1 MSALEVFTVGH
12 SNRSELDLIELLRRH
27 EINTVVDVRSTP
39 YSEWSPQ
46 FNRQV
51 IAATLKE
58 HDIAYSY
65 LGDELGVRSD
75 DPSCYDEENRVVYA
89 QLAAT
94 EQFRRGLRRV
104 VKGAQRR
111 KLALMCSEQDPV
123 DCHRSIMLAFTLD
136 RLGIGASHILH
147 TDDKLETQKDLEE
160 RLLKLWGSG
169 QLDMFRGKHE
179 QQDDAQI
186 KDEQIKLARK
196 EQEQKIAHRR
206 PTGASEQRETA

>member
-46 FNRQV
+46 FNRKT
-51 IAATLKE
+51 IAAILKK

-65 LGDELGVRSD
+65 LGDELGARSD

-89 QLAAT
+89 RLAAT

-104 VKGAQRR
+104 VKGAQQR
-111 KLALMCSEQDPV
+111 KLALMCSEQDPI
-123 DCHRSIMLAFTLD
+123 DCHRSILLGPELK
-136 RLGIGASHILH
+136 RLGVAVSHIRHPDGELESQDALEH
-147 TDDKLETQKDLEE
+147 RVVECDEPDGLNQANMFSDEAERIRTALEKRGRQIAYVRPADDSE
-160 RLLKLWGSG
+160 R
-169 QLDMFRGKHE
+169 
-179 QQDDAQI
+179 
-186 KDEQIKLARK
+186 
-196 EQEQKIAHRR
+196 
-206 PTGASEQRETA
+206 RETA

>member
-46 FNRQV
+46 FNRKA

-75 DPSCYDEENRVVYA
+75 DPSCYGSDGKVVYA
-89 QLAAT
+89 RLAAT

-111 KLALMCSEQDPV
+111 KLALMCSEQDPI
-123 DCHRSIMLAFTLD
+123 DCHRSILLAPELEGFGVAVSHIRHPDGELESQGTLD
-136 RLGIGASHILH
+136 
-147 TDDKLETQKDLEE
+147 Q
-160 RLLKLWGSG
+160 RLLKRYG
-169 QLDMFRGKHE
+169 LDQPSLFPQERSISKRI
-179 QQDDAQI
+179 AA
-186 KDEQIKLARK
+186 ARK
-196 EQEQKIAHRR
+196 KREEEIAYQR
-206 PTGASEQRETA
+206 PMGGSERRETA

>member
-46 FNRQV
+46 FNRKA
-51 IAATLKE
+51 IAATLKG

-75 DPSCYDEENRVVYA
+75 DPSCYDEKNRVVYA
-89 QLAAT
+89 RLAAT

-111 KLALMCSEQDPV
+111 KLALMCSEQDPI
-123 DCHRSIMLAFTLD
+123 DCHRSILLTPELERLD
-136 RLGIGASHILH
+136 VAASHIRH
-147 TDDKLETQKDLEE
+147 PDGELESQEALDE
-160 RLLKLWGSG
+160 RLLKRYD
-169 QLDMFRGKHE
+169 LDQPGLFP
-179 QQDDAQI
+179 QDRSLSKRIAA
-186 KDEQIKLARK
+186 ARK
-196 EQEQKIAHRR
+196 EQEQRIAYVR
-206 PTGASEQRETA
+206 PTGDSERRETA

>member
-12 SNRSELDLIELLRRH
+12 SNRSELDLVELLRRH
-27 EINTVVDVRSTP
+27 GINTVVDVRSTP

-46 FNRQV
+46 FNRKT

-75 DPSCYDEENRVVYA
+75 DPSCYGSDGKVVYA
-89 QLAAT
+89 RLAAT

-111 KLALMCSEQDPV
+111 KLALMCSEQDPI
-123 DCHRSIMLAFTLD
+123 DCHRSILLAPELERF
-136 RLGIGASHILH
+136 GVAVSHIRH
-147 TDDKLETQKDLEE
+147 PDGGLESQDALEHRVVECEE
-160 RLLKLWGSG
+160 RDGLNQANMLLGEAERIRAALDKRG
-169 QLDMFRGKHE
+169 QR
-179 QQDDAQI
+179 
-186 KDEQIKLARK
+186 
-196 EQEQKIAHRR
+196 IAYSRT
-206 PTGASEQRETA
+206 TGGSEQRGTA

>member
-12 SNRSELDLIELLRRH
+12 SNRSELDLVGLLRRH

-46 FNRQV
+46 FNRKA
-51 IAATLKE
+51 IAMTLKE

-75 DPSCYDEENRVVYA
+75 DPSHYGSDGKVVYA
-89 QLAAT
+89 RLAAT

-111 KLALMCSEQDPV
+111 RLALMCSEQDPI
-123 DCHRSIMLAFTLD
+123 DCHRSILLAPELE
-136 RLGIGASHILH
+136 RLGVASSHIRH
-147 TDDKLETQKDLEE
+147 PDGELESQEALDQ
-160 RLLKLWGSG
+160 RLLKRHG
-169 QLDMFRGKHE
+169 LDQPGLFLQERSISKRIV
-179 QQDDAQI
+179 D
-186 KDEQIKLARK
+186 ARK
-196 EQEQKIAHRR
+196 EQERRIAYVR
-206 PTGASEQRETA
+206 PTGGSERRETA